1 MNAIISF
8 IIALISGMGLG
19 GGGLFAVYLALF
31 TDVPQL
37 ATQGFNLVFVLFSA
51 GSSVGVQLL
60 RRRADITFASVMIAS
75 GLVGA
80 AVGVA
85 LGGILPEELLRRSF
99 GYMLI
104 VAGIL
109 SYRAAT
115 KKKSPTETNWTN
127 K

>member
-1 MNAIISF
+1 MNTLISF

-37 ATQGFNLVFVLFSA
+37 ATQGFNLVFFLFSA
-51 GSSVGVQLL
+51 GASVGVQLL
-60 RRRADITFASVMIAS
+60 RKRADLTLAAVMICA
-75 GLVGA
+75 GLMGA

-85 LGGILPEELLRRSF
+85 LGGILPEEFLRRCF

-109 SYRAAT
+109 SYRNAT
-115 KKKSPTETNWTN
+115 RKP
-127 K
+127 